1 MAVRSNNPT
10 KPVLNQ
16 TVSTSTPV
24 KSAVLNMSF
33 VAAPQVGYI
42 VQVGAGLTATFNILV
57 SIDNVLFVDSG
68 QILPSVS
75 GSALNFSAQYSGAF
89 PYVLLQVT
97 QSAGS
102 GTVYVQACSK
112 GVG

>member
-42 VQVGAGLTATFNILV
+42 VQVGAGLTALPA
-57 SIDNVLFVDSG
+57 FV
-68 QILPSVS
+68 P
-75 GSALNFSAQYSGAF
+75 
-89 PYVLLQVT
+89 
-97 QSAGS
+97 
-102 GTVYVQACSK
+102 
-112 GVG
+112 